1 MSLIF
6 ICTFYAS
13 IIYQSHFQMNT
24 FDIKIHL
31 QPDKVGCT
39 FKPFKLTYIG
49 HNVFVQKTL
58 LQGYEL
64 YFF

>member
-1 MSLIF
+1 
-6 ICTFYAS
+6 
-13 IIYQSHFQMNT
+13 MNT